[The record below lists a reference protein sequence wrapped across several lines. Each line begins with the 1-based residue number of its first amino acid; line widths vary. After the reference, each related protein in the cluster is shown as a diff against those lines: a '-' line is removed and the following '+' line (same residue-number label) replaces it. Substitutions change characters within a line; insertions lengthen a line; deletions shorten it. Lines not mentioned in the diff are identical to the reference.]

1 MDLEGISKDILL
13 FAYVDFELCL
23 EQRPLVEDLLSRD
36 PDAFQRVEE
45 IRDLNRLLKAA
56 YNEYGNEAT

>member
-1 MDLEGISKDILL
+1 MNLEELSKDIWLS
-13 FAYVDFELCL
+13 AYVDFELGL

-45 IRDLNRLLKAA
+45 IRDLNRLLQAA
-56 YNEYGNEAT
+56 YNE

>member
-1 MDLEGISKDILL
+1 MDLERISKDILL

-23 EQRPLVEDLLSRD
+23 EQRPLVEDLLFRD
-36 PDAFQRVEE
+36 ADAFQRVEE

-56 YNEYGNEAT
+56 YNEYSNEST